1 MFKAEFQFFQEPFL
15 EELDFRVKVTDEKLA
30 KNQRQKEKKKGKKII
45 EAGRD
50 LNPEAQL
57 QISFLFH
64 CWYDHIW

>member
-64 CWYDHIW
+64 C